1 MKFLVADDHELFL
14 KGLELVLKGRYPQ
27 AQIVLAHN
35 YGDIFKIIAAT
46 TDFDLILTDLA
57 MPGDV
62 WNNALRKINTRLPK
76 TPIIIL
82 SAVFDKEIV
91 QKTIEIGVSG
101 YLSKTAAHTEILEAI
116 DLVLSGGAYLPN
128 DFLLSQDLGRG
139 TPMDKVMSDIR
150 ENQVA
155 QSDHIHLTPRQKA
168 VLECMAAGKA
178 NKQIAYELNLSEGT
192 VKLYVTAILKELN
205 VYNRTSAVIEAT
217 KLGLINRKDEQ

>member
-14 KGLELVLKGRYPQ
+14 KGLELVLHGKYPD
-27 AQIVLAHN
+27 AEIVLAHN
-35 YGDIFKIIAAT
+35 YGDIFKIISEQT
-46 TDFDLILTDLA
+46 NFDLILTDLA

-62 WNNALRKINTRLPK
+62 WSNAIKKIYTCLPD

-101 YLSKTAAHTEILEAI
+101 YLSKTSSHTEILEAI

-128 DFLLSQDLGRG
+128 DFLLTQDFSSNSPANKMLVDLQETQKANG
-139 TPMDKVMSDIR
+139 
-150 ENQVA
+150 ENV
-155 QSDHIHLTPRQKA
+155 HLTPRQKA
-168 VLECMAAGKA
+168 VLECVAAGKA
-178 NKQIAYELNLSEGT
+178 NKQIAYELGLSEGT
-192 VKLYVTAILKELN
+192 VKLYVTAILKVLG

-217 KLGLINRKDEQ
+217 KLGLIGRKD